1 MAKAKI
7 SFETVRKMALALSGV
22 EEGTAH
28 GTPALKVRGQ
38 LLTCMAI
45 HKSAEPGSLAVRI
58 GFEDRA
64 ALISTDPEAY
74 YLTDHYVEYPVV
86 LVRLSRIHVDALRDL
101 LAMAWRFVSAKKPSA
116 PGFQRLKKAKRTRR

>member
-7 SFETVRKMALALSGV
+7 NFDTVRRMGLALSGV
-22 EEGTAH
+22 EEGTTY

-64 ALISTDPEAY
+64 ALMSADPEVY
-74 YLTDHYVEYPVV
+74 YLADHYVEYPVV
-86 LVRLSRIHVDALRDL
+86 LVRLSRIHPDALRDL
-101 LAMAWRFVSAKKPSA
+101 LGMAWNFVTAKNRTA
-116 PGFQRLKKAKRTRR
+116 PGFRKRKKA